1 MTPLRN
7 RLPLALGIY
16 ALLGVAAWFTLDGDL
31 RWLVIVVMAALAV
44 KSWIAV
50 RRDELP

>member
-7 RLPLALGIY
+7 RLPVALGLYTLI
-16 ALLGVAAWFTLDGDL
+16 GVGSWFTLDGNL
-31 RWLVIVVMAALAV
+31 RWIVIVVMAALAV